1 MPEDEHPDAKGASSE
16 DVIASD
22 LLDGDILHATSNAQA
37 GTPAP
42 DEVKITQGGITDA
55 TGTVPLGG
63 SSDVGGT
70 GDAIAAADVGATT
83 GAGALGSSTGSSTTE

>member
-1 MPEDEHPDAKGASSE
+1 MEENNSQQGQDVE

-22 LLDGDILHATSNAQA
+22 LLGGDVLHSQA
-37 GTPAP
+37 GASQAPATPS
-42 DEVKITQGGITDA
+42 DEIKVIEGGITDA

-70 GDAIAAADVGATT
+70 GDAIASADVGATT
-83 GAGALGSSTGSSTTE
+83 GAGALGPASES

>member
-1 MPEDEHPDAKGASSE
+1 MNNQDQDVQ

-22 LLDGDILHATSNAQA
+22 LLGGDILHSGHNQSQVL
-37 GTPAP
+37 AP

-55 TGTVPLGG
+55 SGTVALGG

-70 GDAIAAADVGATT
+70 GDSAASADVGATT
-83 GAGALGSSTGSSTTE
+83 GAGAMGPSTTEE